1 MWVLFDS
8 ECEIGGL
15 TGDKM
20 AVLSYLKQ
28 WHWLGHGELEHWSN
42 GRDDWENSCDKYCQ
56 PLHRHS

>member
-8 ECEIGGL
+8 ECEIGGLTVL

-42 GRDDWENSCDKYCQ
+42 GRDDWENSCD
-56 PLHRHS
+56 